1 MCQSLAVG
9 FEARCFILCKMG
21 DGYNTYQR
29 AELRVSHWLV
39 GVPSPYLRQK
49 AFEGQWGRVS
59 DIPGGGDG
67 LRWALW
73 GSGLWG
79 VLKGFGV
86 HIFQGDNV
94 EGFDLEC
101 RAKGKGVPSSPNSP
115 TWWGVGQ

>member
-49 AFEGQWGRVS
+49 AFEGHWGRVS
-59 DIPGGGDG
+59 DIQGVVMGCGGHYGG
-67 LRWALW
+67 LDC
-73 GSGLWG
+73 G
-79 VLKGFGV
+79 V
-86 HIFQGDNV
+86 
-94 EGFDLEC
+94 
-101 RAKGKGVPSSPNSP
+101 S
-115 TWWGVGQ
+115 